1 MKTARRRNPSY
12 IVYTM
17 IHFFKKLTDS
27 IQHIFKSEKEEKE
40 DDKDF
45 TLMPEDNPD
54 AAGRDGNAGDTPGE
68 SADGGAADRIS
79 GETADGEG
87 PDDNSTEKK
96 VLEAF
101 DSLGFKMEDVGWG
114 RTFHYEDAAFVYMD
128 PNNDNEY
135 VCIAMP
141 GICEESDYTPE
152 QISALKEEI
161 NNKLKYVKASS
172 LIDSVWLSYEHRY
185 VGEENMEDVIAPMIL
200 HLMSARDFAHQYIRE
215 HFVSDTDNGGSTDT
229 DGGSG
234 VGTDNGGSG
243 AGNENNE

>member
-1 MKTARRRNPSY
+1 MKTARRRNPPY
-12 IVYTM
+12 IVHTM
-17 IHFFKKLTDS
+17 IQFFKKLTDS
-27 IQHIFKSEKEEKE
+27 IQHIFKSEKEEE
-40 DDKDF
+40 DGDKDF

-54 AAGRDGNAGDTPGE
+54 AADRDGNAGNTPGE
-68 SADGGAADRIS
+68 PAGDGAADHIFD
-79 GETADGEG
+79 ETADGEG
-87 PDDNSTEKK
+87 PDDNPTEKK

-215 HFVSDTDNGGSTDT
+215 HFVSDTDNGDSTDT

>member
-1 MKTARRRNPSY
+1 MKTARRRNPPY
-12 IVYTM
+12 IVHTM
-17 IHFFKKLTDS
+17 IQFFKKLTDS
-27 IQHIFKSEKEEKE
+27 IQHIFKSEKEEE
-40 DDKDF
+40 EGDKDF

-54 AAGRDGNAGDTPGE
+54 AADRDGNAGDTPGE
-68 SADGGAADRIS
+68 PAGDGAADHIPN
-79 GETADGEG
+79 ETADGEG
-87 PDDNSTEKK
+87 PDDNPTEKR

-101 DSLGFKMEDVGWG
+101 DSLGFKMEDAGWG
-114 RTFHYEDAAFVYMD
+114 RMFHYEDAAFVYMD

-135 VCIAMP
+135 VCITMP

-215 HFVSDTDNGGSTDT
+215 HFVSDTDNGDT

-234 VGTDNGGSG
+234 VDTDNGGSG

>member
-12 IVYTM
+12 IVHTM
-17 IHFFKKLTDS
+17 IQFFKKLTDS
-27 IQHIFKSEKEEKE
+27 IHHIFKSEKEEE
-40 DDKDF
+40 EGDKDF

-54 AAGRDGNAGDTPGE
+54 AADRDGNAGDTPGE
-68 SADGGAADRIS
+68 PAGDGAADHIFD
-79 GETADGEG
+79 ETADGEG
-87 PDDNSTEKK
+87 PGDNPTEKK

-114 RTFHYEDAAFVYMD
+114 RTFRYEDAAFVYMD
-128 PNNDNEY
+128 PNTDHEY

-234 VGTDNGGSG
+234 VDTDNGGSG